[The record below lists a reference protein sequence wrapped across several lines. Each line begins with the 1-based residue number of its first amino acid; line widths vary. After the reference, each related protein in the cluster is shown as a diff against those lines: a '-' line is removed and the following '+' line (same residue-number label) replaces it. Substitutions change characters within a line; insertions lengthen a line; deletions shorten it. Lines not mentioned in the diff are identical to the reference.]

1 MNMLLVEEQKNL
13 EKLKNEVSQCRR
25 CYISEH
31 GPCNVFGEGP
41 VSADVMSISEA
52 AGEAEV
58 AAGAPYQGKAG
69 AYWEGM
75 ISAAGFVRGQ
85 LYITN
90 AIKGRPLWNGESNKI
105 SPDYQEVHACQF
117 FLLKQLE
124 IIKPKLIL
132 VFGKVAAYSLGL
144 LRKSDSLGSV
154 LGERPTFEY
163 ACSDGIKRNAQM
175 VVTYHPSYLMRGG
188 KEKDNWLSYI
198 HLCRAKEIL
207 NGMVSGQTQRG

>member
-1 MNMLLVEEQKNL
+1 MTDQFLMEAQKNL
-13 EKLKNEVSQCRR
+13 EKLRNEVSQCQR
-25 CYISEH
+25 CYIAQQ

-41 VSADVMSISEA
+41 IGASVMSISEA

-58 AAGAPYQGKAG
+58 RAGAPYRGKAG

-75 ISAAGFVRGQ
+75 ISSAGFVRGE

-90 AIKGRPLWNGESNKI
+90 CVKGRPLWQGQSNKI
-105 SPDYQEVHACQF
+105 SPDYQEVHACQP
-117 FLLKQLE
+117 FLFRQLE

-132 VFGKVAAYSLGL
+132 VFGKTAAYSLGL
-144 LRKSDSLGSV
+144 LRKSDPLGSV
-154 LGERPTFEY
+154 LGERFYEY

-188 KEKDNWLSYI
+188 KEKDNWLSYK

-207 NGMVSGQTQRG
+207 NGMVSG